1 MWMKTTLALRRRR
14 EVSEELLM
22 VALTVMEGRS
32 QSNGDGDYD
41 DDDEEEEEEE
51 GNMWALYLLTI
62 HGEGKGLLRKGD
74 KY

>member
-1 MWMKTTLALRRRR
+1 
-14 EVSEELLM
+14 M

-41 DDDEEEEEEE
+41 DDDDEEEEEE